1 MSKPTRRPDEAS
13 LIPEEFVD
21 AFVATARDVAEISFF
36 ALMGL
41 GAIGLTVGAIIVA
54 WKLVELIRDD

>member
-1 MSKPTRRPDEAS
+1 MRRPDEAS

-36 ALMGL
+36 ALMAL
-41 GAIGLTVGAIIVA
+41 GAVGLAVGAVVVGYFIWREIT
-54 WKLVELIRDD
+54 RD